1 MIQRDSKQIWNEAL
15 GCLLCITVPTGL
27 AVAAYFCGL
36 KDAWPVCAV
45 VILGLAYVGALQR
58 VLQCALQVFGLT
70 GTAFWR
76 WRAVQGS
83 ASECSCADLCHFA
96 ILNFKVTTRLAAG
109 IYDVCITTLFVC
121 VMRDCEHYGGR
132 NSPATSSERTWFLI
146 TSDSFWNTMSWVI
159 VLLIEYLCFW
169 QVVGGGQAVSMSWT
183 GPQFLYIFIYA
194 YAYISFF
201 VRAALAL
208 RVYEQE
214 PEECLWLCWTC
225 TRKLGT
231 AVEHWVAGC

>member
-1 MIQRDSKQIWNEAL
+1 MPYKCSV
-15 GCLLCITVPTGL
+15 LL
-27 AVAAYFCGL
+27 A
-36 KDAWPVCAV
+36 
-45 VILGLAYVGALQR
+45 QH
-58 VLQCALQVFGLT
+58 FG
-70 GTAFWR
+70 GEGQFK
-76 WRAVQGS
+76 AVQVS
-83 ASECSCADLCHFA
+83 VPALICATLP
-96 ILNFKVTTRLAAG
+96 LNFKVTTRLAAG

-159 VLLIEYLCFW
+159 DLLIEYLCFW

-183 GPQFLYIFIYA
+183 GPQFLYIFIYI
-194 YAYISFF
+194 YMHIHTHIYICSFF
-201 VRAALAL
+201 VRAALAP

-231 AVEHWVAGC
+231 AVEHWVAGY